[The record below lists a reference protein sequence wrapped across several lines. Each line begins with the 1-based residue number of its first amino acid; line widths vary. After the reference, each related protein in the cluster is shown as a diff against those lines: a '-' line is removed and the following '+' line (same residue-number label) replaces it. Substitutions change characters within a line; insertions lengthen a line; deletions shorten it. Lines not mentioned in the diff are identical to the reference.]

1 MYQADIN
8 RTKDFLLELV
18 QRRALEKG
26 YFWLTDKLQQI
37 STTGSEKEL
46 YMAFS
51 AAPRFLDKI
60 PLQLQEA
67 DMLEAKSIR
76 KGFNP
81 SRWTTSQAGRTLLLF
96 ALPHNKAD
104 TYVKSIEKIFS
115 TADMGEQVALYSALP
130 ILPYPL
136 YFTKRATE
144 GIRTNMGDVF
154 EAVAL
159 NNPFPADYLE
169 EGPWNQLVLKTL
181 FVSKPLYRIWG
192 LQERSN
198 PRLARMLQDYAHERW
213 AAGRPVS
220 PELWRP
226 VAPYFDDTFLAD
238 IKKIFEQPNELE
250 QQAAALACAQ
260 SNFQPAKELL
270 EKHPQLKQKVE
281 KEELS
286 WDYIGKQFEAL
297 H

>member
-8 RTKDFLLELV
+8 LTKDFLLKQV
-18 QRRALEKG
+18 QRKAPEKG
-26 YFWLTDKLQQI
+26 YFWLLDKLQQI
-37 STTGSEKEL
+37 STSGSEKEL
-46 YMAFS
+46 YISFS

-60 PLQLQEA
+60 PLQLQET
-67 DMLEAKSIR
+67 DLLEAKSIR
-76 KGFNP
+76 KGFDP

-96 ALPHNKAD
+96 ALPHDQPDA
-104 TYVKSIEKIFS
+104 YVQRMENLFA
-115 TADMGEQVALYSALP
+115 TADMNEQLALYSTLP
-130 ILPYPL
+130 LLPYPL
-136 YFTKRATE
+136 RFTKRATE
-144 GIRTNMGDVF
+144 GIRTNIGDVF

-192 LQERSN
+192 LEERSN

-226 VAPYFDDTFLAD
+226 VAPYIDDTLLAD
-238 IKKIFEQPNELE
+238 IKKLFDQPNELE

-260 SNFQPAKELL
+260 SSFQPAKELL
-270 EKHPQLKQKVE
+270 EKHPKLKQKVE
-281 KEELS
+281 QKEINWSSLGQRH
-286 WDYIGKQFEAL
+286 IIL
-297 H
+297 